1 MSIAETIAALRQV
14 PYDMR
19 HLPLY
24 VFTDDGHVEI
34 AGESLYDSDD
44 KHGADNP
51 LSIDL
56 KED

>member
-1 MSIAETIAALRQV
+1 MTIAETIAALRRM

-24 VFTDDGHVEI
+24 VFTDGEHVEI
-34 AGESLYDSDD
+34 AGVSPYDSGDE
-44 KHGADNP
+44 HGGDNP

-56 KED
+56 VEE